1 MSETGKRSVC
11 QSETEISRLRE
22 QEVTLKNT
30 LEKLKVVHEE
40 VVLKSRTL
48 EDRLSKL
55 EGEEMTV
62 LRNEHSDAKAKT
74 KALKEKLSRAEKSLS
89 VLKADKDAVCEQLRA
104 EETAR
109 DKVIFLQPSCFG
121 GELGFY
127 EICEIIF

>member
-1 MSETGKRSVC
+1 M
-11 QSETEISRLRE
+11 
-22 QEVTLKNT
+22 TLKNT